1 MKKITMILAV
11 ALAAIA
17 CNKTSE
23 DVVPEIRLA
32 NEEAIVIPQEGT
44 DGIAVQFNASVD
56 WTAAVKNASDGL
68 AVVVTPKSGSAGDAR
83 VTIVADKNETNDNL
97 TATLEIKAGTAVKE
111 LSITQLQ
118 KDAVSADFQKLYE
131 VPVEGQVITFNV
143 AHNIEFTAESDP
155 AEWIQKV
162 ESKAMSETEVSFNV
176 MANTG
181 AAREGK
187 IIVKAA
193 GLPDFVATVKQAA
206 WVPSMEVSA
215 EAFNFTVAGG
225 TEEFTVTSNVEYDVT
240 VEENDWLTISAG
252 ENGKYSVSALENKG
266 FEARDVKIT
275 VTPKDETLAEFVTV
289 IRASQE
295 GLAKDLW
302 HKSVT
307 SYDGFSAGSGLKLAK
322 FGEYLLILNGDKIF
336 VVNAATGEF
345 VLKYDLP
352 QAMQSL
358 CVDEGGNVILAND
371 ANYGEVITVY
381 KADLASMSLDK
392 LTEFNSAEYY
402 CVDAGNLRIKGDVT
416 KNAVITVSVADG
428 VNGAAVYWEVKEGII
443 SDWSYVNTPNSAWHV
458 VNQAVVPAGN
468 SVSDGFF
475 QIAYAGDYNLSYLAN
490 PVKGSGNEWVTSYL
504 TGTNSNYN
512 PNTLATAT
520 FNGKKYLAYLLGCH
534 FTWCNTTVVL
544 LDVTDPANATLV
556 YQFDGEMYVT
566 RNDDW
571 SNADWTGAG
580 TYSDVV
586 LSAEED
592 GVSIWYADTNFNL
605 IGCQT
610 VKL

>member
-1 MKKITMILAV
+1 MILAV

-118 KDAVSADFQKLYE
+118 KDAMSADLEKLYE
-131 VPVEGQVITFNV
+131 IPAEGQVISFKV
-143 AHNIEFTAESDP
+143 AHNIEFTAESD
-155 AEWIQKV
+155 AEWIKRI
-162 ESKAMSETEVSFNV
+162 EGKAMSEAEVQFNV
-176 MANTG
+176 EANTSI
-181 AAREGK
+181 AREGR
-187 IIVKAA
+187 ITVKAA

-215 EAFNFTVAGG
+215 EAFNFTIAGG

-322 FGEYLLILNGDKIF
+322 FGEYLLVLNGDKIF

-371 ANYGEVITVY
+371 AATEETVTIY
-381 KADLASMSLDK
+381 KADLATMSLEK
-392 LTEFNSAEYY
+392 LIEYPASNYY
-402 CVDAGNLRIKGDVT
+402 CVDAGNVRVKGDIT
-416 KNAVITVSVADG
+416 KNAVITVSVSDG
-428 VNGAAVYWEVKEGII
+428 AGGALSYWEVKDGVIG
-443 SDWSYVNTPNSAWHV
+443 DWQWVNIPYAGSSV
-458 VNQAVVPAGN
+458 QYEVSVPAGT

-475 QIAYAGDYNLSYLAN
+475 FIGYQGDYNLKYLAD
-490 PVKGSGNEWVTSYL
+490 PVKGGNNEWMTSYV
-504 TGTNSNYN
+504 TGSSWMENYN
-512 PNTLATAT
+512 CLSTASY
-520 FNGKKYLAYLLGCH
+520 NGRKYLAYVMGCH
-534 FTWCNTTVVL
+534 FGYDNTDVVL
-544 LDVTDPANATLV
+544 LDVTDPANATGI
-556 YQFDGEMYVT
+556 YDFSCEMYVT

-580 TYSDVV
+580 AYSDIV

-592 GVSIWYADTNFNL
+592 GVSIWYADSNFNI
-605 IGCQT
+605 IGCHT

>member
-23 DVVPEIRLA
+23 EVVPEIRLA
-32 NEEAIVIPQEGT
+32 SEEAIVIPQEGT

-97 TATLEIKAGTAVKE
+97 AATLEIKAGTAVKE

-118 KDAVSADFQKLYE
+118 KDAMSADLEKLYE
-131 VPVEGQVITFNV
+131 IPAEGEVISFKV
-143 AHNIEFTAESDP
+143 AHNIEFTAESDV
-155 AEWIQKV
+155 EWLKRI
-162 ESKAMSETEVSFNV
+162 EGKAMSETEVQFNV
-176 MANTG
+176 EANTG
-181 AAREGK
+181 IAREGR
-187 IIVKAA
+187 ITVKAA

-322 FGEYLLILNGDKIF
+322 FGEYLLVLNGDKIF

-371 ANYGEVITVY
+371 ATTEETVTIY
-381 KADLASMSLDK
+381 KADLATMSLEK
-392 LTEFNSAEYY
+392 LIEYPASNYY
-402 CVDAGNLRIKGDVT
+402 CLDAGNVRVKGDIT
-416 KNAVITVSVADG
+416 KDAVITVSVSDG
-428 VNGAAVYWEVKEGII
+428 AGGALSYWEVKDGVIG
-443 SDWSYVNTPNSAWHV
+443 DWQWVNIPYAGSSV
-458 VNQAVVPAGN
+458 QYEVSVPAGT

-475 QIAYAGDYNLSYLAN
+475 FIGYQGDYNLKYLAD
-490 PVKGSGNEWVTSYL
+490 PVKGGNNEWVTSYV
-504 TGTNSNYN
+504 TGSSWMENYN
-512 PNTLATAT
+512 CLSTASY
-520 FNGKKYLAYLLGCH
+520 NGRKYLAYVMGCH
-534 FTWCNTTVVL
+534 FGYDNTDVVL
-544 LDVTDPANATLV
+544 LDVTAPANAALV

-580 TYSDVV
+580 AYSDIV

-592 GVSIWYADTNFNL
+592 GVAIWYADSNFNI
-605 IGCQT
+605 IGCHT

>member
-118 KDAVSADFQKLYE
+118 KDAMSADLEKLYE
-131 VPVEGQVITFNV
+131 IPAEGQVISFKV
-143 AHNIEFTAESDP
+143 AHNIEFTAESDV
-155 AEWIQKV
+155 EWLKRI
-162 ESKAMSETEVSFNV
+162 EGKAMSETEVQFNV
-176 MANTG
+176 EANTG
-181 AAREGK
+181 IAREGR
-187 IIVKAA
+187 ITVKAA

-322 FGEYLLILNGDKIF
+322 FGEYLLVLNGDKIF
-336 VVNAATGEF
+336 VMNAATGEF

-371 ANYGEVITVY
+371 AATEETVTIY
-381 KADLASMSLDK
+381 KADLATMSLEK
-392 LTEFNSAEYY
+392 LIEYPASNYY
-402 CVDAGNLRIKGDVT
+402 CVDAGNVRVKGDIT
-416 KNAVITVSVADG
+416 KDAVITVSVSDG
-428 VNGAAVYWEVKEGII
+428 AGGALSYWEVKDGVIG
-443 SDWSYVNTPNSAWHV
+443 DWQWVNIPYAGSSV
-458 VNQAVVPAGN
+458 QYEVSVPAGT

-475 QIAYAGDYNLSYLAN
+475 FIGYNPDYNLKYLAN
-490 PVKGSGNEWVTSYL
+490 PAKGGSNEWVTSYV
-504 TGTNSNYN
+504 TGSSWMENYN
-512 PNTLATAT
+512 CLSTASY
-520 FNGKKYLAYLLGCH
+520 NGRKYLAYVMGCH
-534 FTWCNTTVVL
+534 FNYDNTDVVL

-556 YQFDGEMYVT
+556 YQFDCQMYVT

-580 TYSDVV
+580 AYSDVV

-592 GVSIWYADTNFNL
+592 GVAIWYADSNFNI
-605 IGCQT
+605 IGCHT

>member
-1 MKKITMILAV
+1 MILAV

-131 VPVEGQVITFNV
+131 VPVEGQVITFKV
-143 AHNIEFTAESDP
+143 AHNIEFSAESDAP
-155 AEWIQKV
+155 EWIQKV
-162 ESKAMSETEVSFNV
+162 ESKTMSETEVSFNV

-193 GLPDFVATVKQAA
+193 GLPDAVATVKQAA

-322 FGEYLLILNGDKIF
+322 FGEYLLVLNGDKIF

-371 ANYGEVITVY
+371 AATEETVTIY
-381 KADLASMSLDK
+381 KADLATMSLEK
-392 LTEFNSAEYY
+392 LIEYPASNYY
-402 CVDAGNLRIKGDVT
+402 CVDAGNVRVKGDIT
-416 KNAVITVSVADG
+416 KNAVITVSVSDG
-428 VNGAAVYWEVKEGII
+428 AGGALSYWEVKDGVIG
-443 SDWSYVNTPNSAWHV
+443 DWQWVNIPYAGSSV
-458 VNQAVVPAGN
+458 QYEVSVPAGT

-475 QIAYAGDYNLSYLAN
+475 FIGYQGDYNLKYLAD
-490 PVKGSGNEWVTSYL
+490 PVKGGNNEWVTSYV
-504 TGTNSNYN
+504 TGSSWMENYN
-512 PNTLATAT
+512 CLSTASY
-520 FNGKKYLAYLLGCH
+520 NGRKYLAYVMGCH
-534 FTWCNTTVVL
+534 FGYDNTDVVL

-580 TYSDVV
+580 AYSDVV

-592 GVSIWYADTNFNL
+592 GVAIWYADSNFNI
-605 IGCQT
+605 IGCHT